1 MMATSPLTTMPAPI
15 PAPTPTYEDY
25 ADDVSEGSALPFHT
39 LCTRAQTCA
48 GGYSGTAHS
57 SPLTGPAYPDAEPDA
72 LHLSPAPEEDVAAAL
87 AGAPRPLYPAP
98 ARPFSVLP
106 PPKLAAGAA
115 PPLVLDRTRA
125 QVRRWRPVVREVRG
139 VAGGRWFARCW
150 LGEKESAFAAV
161 AGPPPGVAEPAYA
174 PPKPRRGRARRARR
188 PARRRRCG
196 RAWLRLTSRSCP
208 WRETPSAA
216 RSLLWDHPLA
226 NLMVLM
232 VVRIM

>member
-1 MMATSPLTTMPAPI
+1 V
-15 PAPTPTYEDY
+15 YEDY
-25 ADDVSEGSALPFHT
+25 ADDVSEGSALPFHS

-57 SPLTGPAYPDAEPDA
+57 SPLAGPAYPDAEPDA
-72 LHLSPAPEEDVAAAL
+72 LHLSPAPEEDITAAL
-87 AGAPRPLYPAP
+87 AGAPRPAYPAP

-161 AGPPPGVAEPAYA
+161 AGPPPEPAYA
-174 PPKPRRGRARRARR
+174 PPKPRRGR
-188 PARRRRCG
+188 G
-196 RAWLRLTSRSCP
+196 RGGALGSSGTSRAA
-208 WRETPSAA
+208 SAGPEGA
-216 RSLLWDHPLA
+216 ASAPPRAPTKMRTS
-226 NLMVLM
+226 
-232 VVRIM
+232 VVAPDIEIVSMA